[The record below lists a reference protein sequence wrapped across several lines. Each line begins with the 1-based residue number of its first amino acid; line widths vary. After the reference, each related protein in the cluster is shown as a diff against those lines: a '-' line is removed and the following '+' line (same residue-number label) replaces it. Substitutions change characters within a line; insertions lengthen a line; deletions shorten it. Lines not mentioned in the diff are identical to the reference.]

1 MLFLLPKIG
10 GIVSETKQ
18 AAAEIA
24 ATVSAAASKTT
35 YVGAGGG
42 FIAWL
47 LSIDILPWLGFAV
60 ALGGFIVNLIFKFLE
75 NKRAAELHKINM
87 RKMMCRNGECNEVD

>member
-1 MLFLLPKIG
+1 M
-10 GIVSETKQ
+10 SETKQ

-24 ATVSAAASKTT
+24 ATVSAVASKTT

-60 ALGGFIVNLIFKFLE
+60 ALAGFIVNLVFKFLE
-75 NKRAAELHKINM
+75 NQRAAELHKINM
-87 RKMMCRNGECNEVD
+87 RKMTCKKGGCNETN

>member
-1 MLFLLPKIG
+1 M
-10 GIVSETKQ
+10 SET
-18 AAAEIA
+18 E
-24 ATVSAAASKTT
+24 ASCCGRLQQQYQQQQVKPHIW
-35 YVGAGGG
+35 AGGG

-75 NKRAAELHKINM
+75 NKRAAELHRINM
-87 RKMMCRNGECNEVD
+87 RKMMCRNGEYNEVDR

>member
-1 MLFLLPKIG
+1 M
-10 GIVSETKQ
+10 SETKQ
-18 AAAEIA
+18 AAAELA

-35 YVGAGGG
+35 YLGAGGG

-60 ALGGFIVNLIFKFLE
+60 ALAGFIVNLIFKFLE
-75 NKRAAELHKINM
+75 NKRAAELHRINM
-87 RKMMCRNGECNEVD
+87 RKMMCKNGECNEVDR

>member
-1 MLFLLPKIG
+1 M
-10 GIVSETKQ
+10 SETKQ
-18 AAAEIA
+18 AAAELA

-75 NKRAAELHKINM
+75 NQRAAELHRINM
-87 RKMMCRNGECNEVD
+87 RKITCKKGGCDEID

>member
-1 MLFLLPKIG
+1 M
-10 GIVSETKQ
+10 SDRKQ
-18 AAAEIA
+18 ASAGLA

-35 YVGAGGG
+35 YLGAGGG

-60 ALGGFIVNLIFKFLE
+60 ALAGFIVNLVFKFLE
-75 NKRAAELHKINM
+75 NKRAAELHRINM
-87 RKMMCRNGECNEVD
+87 RKITCKKGGCDETN

>member
-1 MLFLLPKIG
+1 M
-10 GIVSETKQ
+10 SEHKTQ

-24 ATVSAAASKTT
+24 ATVSAVASKTT
-35 YVGAGGG
+35 YLGAGGG

-75 NKRAAELHKINM
+75 NKRAAELHRINM
-87 RKMMCRNGECNEVD
+87 RKMTCRNGGCNEVD

>member
-1 MLFLLPKIG
+1 M
-10 GIVSETKQ
+10 SETKQ
-18 AAAEIA
+18 AAAELA

-60 ALGGFIVNLIFKFLE
+60 ALGGFIVNLVFKFLE
-75 NKRAAELHKINM
+75 NKRAAELHRTNM
-87 RKMMCRNGECNEVD
+87 RKITCKKGGCNETN